1 MPRWAQPPTK
11 MRTPNPLV
19 RLRMCIDATKAEAR
33 LACTFSVPRAAPAT
47 GQWLA
52 SGLAKRDIAG
62 VTAPLVSR
70 T

>member
-33 LACTFSVPRAAPAT
+33 LACTFSASSRRMSRRRKRMLPD
-47 GQWLA
+47 WL
-52 SGLAKRDIAG
+52 GR
-62 VTAPLVSR
+62 SR
-70 T
+70 VER